1 MPVARE
7 PSAAASSSQF
17 SWPSENTV
25 IKIVLVMFLMLH
37 LLAGALLQGS
47 AATGAASSTG
57 EEAKHSLHD

>member
-1 MPVARE
+1 MSVTKERSVA
-7 PSAAASSSQF
+7 PSSFQF